1 MPIYEYRV
9 IDGQRGCKRCQE
21 GVEEIQ
27 TIHDDPLRVCPQCDA
42 PLMRVV
48 SAASFRMGDQRRN
61 PVEEQIRD
69 YEKKGMYSH
78 AAELADKEAEKTNRE
93 DLKARALDNYKKAG
107 YKDL

>member
-9 IDGQRGCKRCQE
+9 IDGEKGCKRCQIGIE
-21 GVEEIQ
+21 VIQ
-27 TIHDDPLRVCPQCDA
+27 GIHDDPVRICPQCHA
-42 PLMRVV
+42 PVARAI
-48 SAASFRMGDQRRN
+48 SPANFRMGDQRRS

-69 YEKKGMYSH
+69 YEKKNMYSH
-78 AAELADKEAEKTNRE
+78 AAELADKEAEKTNQE